1 MSTQSPAAVRVYL
14 ARVRSALTD
23 LPAAEVE
30 EILEDVRPH
39 MTEIA
44 EEFGEDVK
52 VEALIEKLGTPEA
65 YAAELRAAG
74 DYPPPSA
81 TPAPGAPGGPAKS
94 SLFAPR
100 LALWSLVA
108 AVIAVGITGF
118 AVGVELS
125 ADVLV
130 MFVILG
136 PVLVLSAWYVANAG
150 LDTMTALPEV
160 RKLRSSF
167 GSFASGS
174 GAKAVGY
181 LRALQPAWWLVCAV
195 LLVLLGLLLVVA
207 RTRGLLA
214 LPLFAAAAVAAVWF
228 GPKTKGDKRLLWLS
242 LPISAFV
249 VGSALGLFGYQMDRL
264 TNRYYGDTPSS
275 YTTSN
280 TTSDGKPALYYGKS
294 NLDNIYVFDAQGK
307 PLTDVLLYDENGRP
321 LTVPR
326 YGCEARSGSQMKI
339 GEDNRFPRPLI
350 KQGAVDEYGVY
361 DGYNAGRA
369 ACRENA
375 EVPFSVAIP
384 KGTTPPSTSVTPTPP
399 TQTPS
404 ATPTPST
411 TPTG

>member
-44 EEFGEDVK
+44 EEIGENAR

-81 TPAPGAPGGPAKS
+81 TPAPGTPGGRAKS
-94 SLFAPR
+94 KTFAPR

-108 AVIAVGITGF
+108 AIVGVGITGF

-125 ADVLV
+125 ADVLLV
-130 MFVILG
+130 FVILG

-150 LDTMTALPEV
+150 LDTLAELPEV

-174 GAKAVGY
+174 GTKVVGY
-181 LRALQPAWWLVCAV
+181 FRSLQPAWWLVCAV

-249 VGSALGLFGYQMDRL
+249 IGSMLGLLGYQMDRL
-264 TNRYYGDTPSS
+264 VGRNYYGSSPSYS
-275 YTTSN
+275 TSN
-280 TTSDGKPALYYGKS
+280 TTSDGKPDLYYGTN
-294 NLDNIYVFDAQGK
+294 NLDNVYVFDAQGK
-307 PLTDVLLYDENGRP
+307 PLTDVLLYDEKGRP

-326 YGCEARSGSQMKI
+326 YGCEPRSGTQMKL
-339 GEDNRFPRPLI
+339 GEDNRFPRPQI

-369 ACRENA
+369 ACREDA

-384 KGTTPPSTSVTPTPP
+384 KGTQPPSTTS
-399 TQTPS
+399 TPS
-404 ATPTPST
+404 APATPPPPSTAT

>member
-44 EEFGEDVK
+44 DELGDGVR
-52 VEALIEKLGTPEA
+52 VEALIEQLGTPEA

-74 DYPPPSA
+74 DYPPPSVTA
-81 TPAPGAPGGPAKS
+81 SAGEPGSPKRGN
-94 SLFAPR
+94 LAPR

-108 AVIAVGITGF
+108 ASVGVGLTGAAVG
-118 AVGVELS
+118 ASLS
-125 ADVLV
+125 ASVLPV
-130 MFVILG
+130 LVILG
-136 PVLVLSAWYVANAG
+136 LVLVLSARYAAKSGLGTLAG
-150 LDTMTALPEV
+150 LPEV
-160 RKLRSSF
+160 RTLRSSF
-167 GSFASGS
+167 GSFAGGSGS
-174 GAKAVGY
+174 KAVGY
-181 LRALQPAWWLVCAV
+181 FRSLQPAWWLVCAL
-195 LLVLLGLLLVVA
+195 LLVLLGLLLVVMQG
-207 RTRGLLA
+207 RNLLA

-228 GPKTKGDKRLLWLS
+228 GPKWKADRRLLWLS

-249 VGSALGLFGYQMDRL
+249 IGGGLGLFSYQMDRL
-264 TNRYYGDTPSS
+264 TSRTYYGPSDYS
-275 YTTSN
+275 STSN
-280 TTSDGKPALYYGKS
+280 VTSDGKPDLYYGSS

-307 PLTDVLLYDENGRP
+307 PLTDVLLYDEKGRP

-326 YGCEARSGSQMKI
+326 YGCEARSGSQMRL
-339 GEDNRFPRPLI
+339 GEDNRFPRPQI

-369 ACRENA
+369 ACREDA
-375 EVPFSVAIP
+375 GVPFSVAIP
-384 KGTTPPSTSVTPTPP
+384 KATQPSPTT
-399 TQTPS
+399 S
-404 ATPTPST
+404 ATPAPSAPPVTST